1 MVFLL
6 ICEIILPCAL
16 FGMFSSLASL
26 FVCLFVIVVMLC
38 NAVLFQFCGEKE
50 AECDF
55 YFVSSKEV
63 RATGK

>member
-1 MVFLL
+1 
-6 ICEIILPCAL
+6 
-16 FGMFSSLASL
+16 MFSSLASL